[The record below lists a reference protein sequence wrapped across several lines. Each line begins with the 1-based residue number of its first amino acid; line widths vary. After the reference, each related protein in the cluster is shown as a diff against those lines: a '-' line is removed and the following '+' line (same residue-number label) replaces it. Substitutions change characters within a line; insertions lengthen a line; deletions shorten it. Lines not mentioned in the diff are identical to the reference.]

1 MPQLQLKKLFK
12 GLESFD
18 RKPPDKSVVQKVAN
32 AYEILGR
39 LDEKNRILEKYDNL
53 LSESRTSFKKSRKER
68 HKKKANEGELIK

>member
-1 MPQLQLKKLFK
+1 M
-12 GLESFD
+12 
-18 RKPPDKSVVQKVAN
+18 QKVAN